1 MSMKQ
6 LSICILL
13 LWVTV
18 MAGARTFDMKQLGA
32 DLTGVKPCT
41 DLINKSIEQA
51 AAEGGG
57 TIYFPAG
64 TYLTATIRMKS
75 NITLNIESGATL
87 RFSDHFEDYLP
98 FVRIRWEGTVMNT
111 LSPLIYAD
119 GADNLTIT
127 GRGTLDGNGFKWW
140 SWESDTK
147 KVLKENGGKLPSL
160 TKLQQMWVDAN
171 KDLEVSEYYKPSLE
185 RRMFRPP
192 FIQFFECTNIVIEN
206 VKIINSPFWTINP
219 AFCDN
224 ITVHGVTIK
233 NPSANPKGP
242 NTDGINPTSCS
253 NVRISDCFIS
263 VGDDCITIKS
273 GRDADGRKYG
283 RPCENLTITNCII
296 LSGHGGVVI
305 GSEMSGGVKKVVI
318 SNCIFDGTDA
328 GIRLKASR
336 GRGGVVEDIRVDNI
350 VMKNISRNA
359 FIFDLFYDKHSKPE
373 PVSERTPVF
382 RNIHL
387 SNITGSGIKRVGYV
401 KGIEEMPVDELSF
414 SNVNMEAEEG
424 FEAETATNLRFY
436 NVDFA
441 VKKGPSFRFR
451 LCDGVLLNDVRSKKP
466 LPGQSV
472 IELEQVKNAVINNCF
487 GMQLVKGFLK
497 ESDSEVLKG
506 YNEVNN

>member
-1 MSMKQ
+1 MKH
-6 LSICILL
+6 LFFYMVA
-13 LWVTV
+13 LWLNVV
-18 MAGARTFDMKQLGA
+18 VVNARTFDMKQLGA

-51 AAEGGG
+51 ASEGGG

-87 RFSDHFEDYLP
+87 RFSDNFEDYLP
-98 FVRIRWEGTVMNT
+98 FVKIRWEGTVMNT

-119 GADNLTIT
+119 NADNLTIT

-140 SWESDTK
+140 QWENDTRK
-147 KVLKENGGKLPSL
+147 ELKENGGKLPSL
-160 TKLQQMWVDAN
+160 NKLQQMWVDAN
-171 KDLEVSEYYKPSLE
+171 KDLEVSDYYKPSLE

-192 FIQFFECTNIVIEN
+192 FIQFFECSNILIEN

-224 ITVHGVTIK
+224 VTVHGVTIN
-233 NPSANPKGP
+233 NPSKNPKGP

-283 RPCENLTITNCII
+283 KPCENLTVTNCIM
-296 LSGHGGVVI
+296 LAGHGGVVI

-318 SNCIFDGTDA
+318 SNCVFDGTDA

-336 GRGGVVEDIRVDNI
+336 GRGGVVEDIRVNNI
-350 VMKNISRNA
+350 VMKNIGRNA
-359 FIFDLFYDKHSKPE
+359 FIFDLFYDKLSKPE

-387 SNITGSGIKRVGYV
+387 SDITGSGIKQIGYV
-401 KGIEEMPVDELSF
+401 KGIEEMPVSDLSF
-414 SNVNMEAEEG
+414 SNINMVAEKG
-424 FEAETATNLRFY
+424 MNVETATNIRFS
-436 NVDFA
+436 NVNFT
-441 VKKGPSFRFR
+441 VEEGPSLAFRQCR
-451 LCDGVLLNDVRSKKP
+451 GIILDGIGSKKP
-466 LPGQSV
+466 IPGQPV
-472 IELEQVKNAVINNCF
+472 VEIEKVEDVWVYNCF
-487 GMQLVKGFLK
+487 QMQFVKDFFKVTDSHIFEGMNRLK
-497 ESDSEVLKG
+497 KK
-506 YNEVNN
+506 

>member
-1 MSMKQ
+1 MSMKHLFLCMALWC
-6 LSICILL
+6 LSTA
-13 LWVTV
+13 VTH
-18 MAGARTFDMKQLGA
+18 ARTFDMKRLGA
-32 DLTGVKPCT
+32 DLTGIKPCT
-41 DLINKSIEQA
+41 DLINRAIDEA

-75 NITLNIESGATL
+75 NITLDIESGATL
-87 RFSDHFEDYLP
+87 RFSDRFEDYLP
-98 FVRIRWEGTVMNT
+98 FVKIRWEGTVMNT

-119 GADNLTIT
+119 NADNLTIT

-140 SWESDTK
+140 AWEVDTRR
-147 KVLKENGGKLPSL
+147 LIKENGGKLPSL
-160 TKLQQMWVDAN
+160 NKLQQMWVDAN
-171 KDLEVSEYYKPSLE
+171 KDLEISDYYKPSLE

-192 FIQFFECTNIVIEN
+192 FIQFFECSNIVIEN

-224 ITVHGVTIK
+224 ITVHGVTIN
-233 NPSANPKGP
+233 NPSKNPKGP

-273 GRDADGRKYG
+273 GRDAVGRKYG
-283 RPCENLTITNCII
+283 KPCQNLTITNCIM

-305 GSEMSGGVKKVVI
+305 GSEMSGGVKRVAI
-318 SNCIFDGTDA
+318 SNCVFDGTDA

-350 VMKNISRNA
+350 VMKNIGRNA
-359 FIFDLFYDKHSKPE
+359 FIFDLFYDKLSKPE

-387 SNITGSGIKRVGYV
+387 SNITGSDVKQIGYI
-401 KGIEEMPVDELSF
+401 KGIEEMPINELSF
-414 SNVNMEAEEG
+414 SNINMEAEKG
-424 FEAETATNLRFY
+424 FNVETATNIRFF

-441 VKKGPSFRFR
+441 VSEGPSLTFRESSGIT
-451 LCDGVLLNDVRSKKP
+451 LEGVRSKKP
-466 LPGQSV
+466 IPGQAV
-472 IELEQVKNAVINNCF
+472 IEVDKAENVQINNCF
-487 GMQLVKGFLK
+487 QIQSVKDFFRVTGK
-497 ESDSEVLKG
+497 
-506 YNEVNN
+506 